1 MSWLIPGRL
10 PQEGPEP
17 KLGPGI
23 SRPRPKE
30 VTREYRVQV
39 TRPGCRPMRVTLP
52 APSKAKAIT
61 YCQNRW
67 PDSTVEF
74 LA

>member
-23 SRPRPKE
+23 SRPKPQE
-30 VTREYRVQV
+30 STREFQLEVK
-39 TRPGCRPMRVTLP
+39 RPGCRPMRITLP
-52 APSKAKAIT
+52 APTKAKAIR

-67 PDSTVEF
+67 PDSTVEV
-74 LA
+74 LS